1 MHAMLPAI
9 FVSHGAPTLAL
20 DPSPAR
26 EFLKELG
33 GKFPKPRAILAISA
47 HWETSSPAVNSVAT
61 NSTIH
66 DFYGF
71 PEALYRMEYPA
82 PGSPLLA
89 ERTRGLLAQAGFE
102 ANTDRERG
110 LDHGAWVPLMLMYP
124 EADVP
129 VVQLS
134 IQTERGPEHQLRIG
148 QALASLRE
156 DDVLVIGS
164 GSMTHNLRTMA
175 RGQVGAPEAPWA
187 RDFAEWIHGA
197 LAPGCTGDL
206 LAYRRKAPN
215 AVLTHPQEDHFLPL
229 FSALGAGG
237 ERPRAERLHA
247 STTFGTLRMDAYA
260 FS

>member
-1 MHAMLPAI
+1 MLPAV

-20 DPSPAR
+20 DASPAR
-26 EFLKELG
+26 DFLRELG
-33 GKFPKPRAILAISA
+33 GKLGKPRAILAISA
-47 HWETSSPAVNSVAT
+47 HWETSSPTVNSVAV
-61 NSTIH
+61 NPTIH

-71 PEALYRMEYPA
+71 PEALYQMEYPA
-82 PGSPLLA
+82 PGSPALA

-102 ANTDRERG
+102 TGKDQERG

-124 EADVP
+124 EAEVP

-134 IQTERGPEHQLRIG
+134 IQTELGPEHQLKVGR
-148 QALASLRE
+148 ALAPLRE
-156 DDVLVIGS
+156 DDVLVIGT
-164 GSMTHNLRTMA
+164 GSMTHNLRTMV
-175 RGQVGAPEAPWA
+175 RGHVNAPEAPWA

-197 LAPGCTGDL
+197 LAEGRTGDL

-215 AVLTHPQEDHFLPL
+215 ALLSHPEEDHFLPL

-237 ERPRAERLHA
+237 EGAHAERLHSSA
-247 STTFGTLRMDAYA
+247 TFGTLRMDAYA